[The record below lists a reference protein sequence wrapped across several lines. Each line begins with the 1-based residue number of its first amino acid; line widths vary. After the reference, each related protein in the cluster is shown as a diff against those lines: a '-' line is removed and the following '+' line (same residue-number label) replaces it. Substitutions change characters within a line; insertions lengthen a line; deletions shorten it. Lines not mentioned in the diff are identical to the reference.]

1 MQLKSNIIPLSLKKP
16 QRLDIFLT
24 NYFIDLSRTQIK
36 KMITDG
42 NIKVND
48 LIAKPSLKL
57 IGDEIIFY
65 TLPRIDN
72 INHDILL
79 AEKINLDILY
89 EDDAIIAI
97 NKPPNLVVHPGN
109 GNQKGT
115 LANGLIYYFEKLSS
129 LNGNN
134 RPGIIHRLDKDTSG
148 VILIA
153 KDNIVHR
160 NLSKQFEQR
169 FIKKKYYSITWG
181 KWDKKEGLID
191 LPIARSRKDPTSF
204 LINDAGRSSQTK
216 FSVLKSGRYLNEV
229 NFFPKTGR
237 THQIRV
243 HASAKN
249 CPVFC
254 DEKYGGGESRAK
266 GLIPEISKELSKRI
280 KYLNR
285 HALHAEEIIF
295 NHPITK
301 KQMAISAPIPSD
313 LRDLLDFNNQLNRN

>member
-1 MQLKSNIIPLSLKKP
+1 MQFKSNTIPLSLKKP

-24 NYFIDLSRTQIK
+24 NYFNDFSRTQIK
-36 KMITDG
+36 RMITDG

-48 LIAKPSLKL
+48 LIVKPSHRL
-57 IGDEIIFY
+57 IGDEIIHY
-65 TLPRIDN
+65 ALPDMN
-72 INHDILL
+72 DINDDALL
-79 AEKINLDILY
+79 AEKIDLDILY
-89 EDDAIIAI
+89 EDDAIIGI

-109 GNQKGT
+109 GNQNGT
-115 LANGLIYYFEKLSS
+115 LANGLIYYFEKLSTV
-129 LNGNN
+129 NGNN
-134 RPGIIHRLDKDTSG
+134 RPGIVHRLDKDTSG

-169 FIKKKYYSITWG
+169 SVEKKYFSITWG
-181 KWDKKEGLID
+181 KWEEKEGIID
-191 LPIARSRKDPTSF
+191 LSIARSRKDPTSF
-204 LINDAGRSSQTK
+204 LVNDTGRSAQTR

-243 HASAKN
+243 HASSKN
-249 CPVFC
+249 CPIFC
-254 DEKYGGGESRAK
+254 DEKYGGGENRAK
-266 GLIPEISKELSKRI
+266 GLIPEVSKELSKKI

-301 KQMAISAPIPSD
+301 KQMAISAPIPND
-313 LRDLLDFNNQLNRN
+313 LSSLLNFNNKLNWN

>member
-24 NYFIDLSRTQIK
+24 NYFVDLSRTQIK

-65 TLPRIDN
+65 TLPKIDD

-79 AEKINLDILY
+79 PEKIKLDILY

-115 LANGLIYYFEKLSS
+115 LANGLIYYFEKLST

-169 FIKKKYYSITWG
+169 FIEKKYYSITWG

-204 LINDAGRSSQTK
+204 LINDTGRSSQTK

-254 DEKYGGGESRAK
+254 DEKYGGGENRVK
-266 GLIPEISKELSKRI
+266 GLIPEVSKELSKRI

-313 LRDLLDFNNQLNRN
+313 LRDLLDFNNQLNWN